1 MKTANEV
8 FLKKFLEGL
17 KETES
22 TPDGADRD
30 EDIFFQILNARTVG
44 ELYRMDISIE
54 DVERLIPK
62 TELLL
67 RKAEGSFQFCRFMT
81 DNIHRIQGQKKKK
94 FIF

>member
-1 MKTANEV
+1 METANEV

-17 KETES
+17 KEAGNPLDS
-22 TPDGADRD
+22 ADRD
-30 EDIFFQILNARTVG
+30 EEIFFQILNARTVG
-44 ELYRMDISIE
+44 ELYGMDISIE

-67 RKAEGSFQFCRFMT
+67 RKAEGSFRFCRFMT
-81 DNIHRIQGQKKKK
+81 DSIHRIQGQKKKK

>member
-1 MKTANEV
+1 METANEV

-22 TPDGADRD
+22 TPDGTSRD